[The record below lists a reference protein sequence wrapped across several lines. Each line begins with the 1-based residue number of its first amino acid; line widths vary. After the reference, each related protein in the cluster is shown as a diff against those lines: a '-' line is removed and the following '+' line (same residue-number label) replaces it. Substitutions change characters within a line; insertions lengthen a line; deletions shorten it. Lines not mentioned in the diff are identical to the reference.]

1 MKRHDVLATVLLA
14 ACSAGPMRADTPTAP
29 VNADDPDRQQAIR
42 LYEQRRMPEAAS
54 LLETVVGRYP
64 RDTYAHEILGSAL
77 VSRAATQPTTELAR
91 ADRLRARQELLRA
104 RELGDHSDLC
114 RLLLAEIPED
124 GSFAP
129 MSAKADVDA
138 ALREGEAA
146 FSSADWPKAI
156 AAYTRAWDL
165 DPTDATAAL
174 FLGDT
179 YYATKDMDRAAEWFA
194 RSIQANPDLE
204 TPYRYWGDA
213 LMVQGKAREARARY
227 IEGIVADPYRA
238 ASSSGMHKW
247 LVANGLQW
255 KSAPLRLPPAPK
267 LDEHGRIEIPVDAS
281 MLTDDAQ
288 SPDAA
293 AWLVYQGERSEWMRH
308 KYVEQNPG
316 AKTYRHS
323 LAEEIAALQA
333 MLVLG
338 EATGNQDP
346 HRQGASMA
354 ALKKLNAEGLLEP
367 FILLSNAD
375 AGLAEDYPAY
385 RDAHRDK
392 LIAYLDEYLV
402 PAAP

>member
-1 MKRHDVLATVLLA
+1 MIRHDVLVALLLSACA
-14 ACSAGPMRADTPTAP
+14 AGSTRADSPAAP
-29 VNADDPDRQQAIR
+29 VNADDPDRQQAIH
-42 LYEQRRMPEAAS
+42 LYEQRRMPEAAT
-54 LLETVVGRYP
+54 LLEKVVDRYP

-77 VSRAATQPTTELAR
+77 LGRAATQPTAELAR
-91 ADRLRARQELLRA
+91 ADRLHARQELSRA
-104 RELGDHSDLC
+104 RELGDNSDLC
-114 RLLLAEIPED
+114 KLLLAEIPED

-129 MSAKADVDA
+129 MSARAEVDA

-179 YYATKDMDRAAEWFA
+179 YYATKDMDKAGEWFA
-194 RSIQANPDLE
+194 RSIKANPNLE

-213 LMVQGKAREARARY
+213 LMAQGKVREARSKY

-255 KSAPLRLPPAPK
+255 RNAPLRLPPAPK
-267 LDEHGRIEIPVDAS
+267 LDEHGKVEIQVDAS
-281 MLTDDAQ
+281 MLAGDSHSA
-288 SPDAA
+288 DAA
-293 AWLVYQGERSEWMRH
+293 AWLIYEGERSEWMRH

-316 AKTYRHS
+316 ATTYRHS
-323 LAEEIAALQA
+323 LAEEIAALQTA
-333 MLVLG
+333 LALG
-338 EATGNQDP
+338 EATGSDDP
-346 HRQGASMA
+346 RKQGASMA

-385 RDAHRDK
+385 RDAHRDR

-402 PAAP
+402 PAVP